1 MRTTSTVRG
10 LGVVAASCVLAVTA
24 TTPASAHGETS
35 TQASSHRTAS
45 AVVVRGAGAV
55 TDLQPAAADPTDG
68 ATARAV
74 AVGHHGRTVVVLHLR
89 GLDRSAAGRTF
100 GAHVHT
106 GACVPGDGAAA
117 GPHYNHDV
125 ATGVSPATVSNETEV
140 WLDFT
145 VSRGGSA
152 TAVAH
157 VPFTIAPGAA
167 GSIVLHQSPTDHTG
181 AAGPRLACLPMGF

>member
-1 MRTTSTVRG
+1 MSTTSTLRG
-10 LGVVAASCVLAVTA
+10 LGVVVASCVLAVA
-24 TTPASAHGETS
+24 STTPASAHAGG
-35 TQASSHRTAS
+35 QAPTHRTSPAT
-45 AVVVRGAGAV
+45 ATRGAGNL
-55 TDLQPAAADPTDG
+55 TDLQPASADPTDG
-68 ATARAV
+68 ATARAL
-74 AVGHHGRTVVVLHLR
+74 AVGHHGRTLVVLHLR

-145 VSRGGSA
+145 VTRGGSA

-167 GSIVLHQSPTDHTG
+167 GAIVLHQSPTDHSG